1 MMKDFRYHVV
11 SLVAV
16 FLALAVGV
24 VLGSGPMRDALVG
37 DLSDQIM
44 SLEQEAES
52 ARADADAAM
61 AQTTTAQ
68 QFADEAAPTL
78 LDGTLLGVSVATV
91 EVAQP
96 APEDGAGVRDRL
108 VQAGATVSGEL
119 VIEEAWTD
127 PDQTAFRSSLAST
140 MAPNVVGVD
149 AETSPSTVLSHA
161 LAQALMPGL
170 LPPGSTESDLAD
182 TDFPDPANA
191 TERSALLLD
200 LLIEAE
206 LVSGTAT
213 APIESFVLVA
223 GPGSQEESV
232 RAEFSSSLAATAV
245 ILAEYTPGVT
255 VASGPDLPGD
265 LPSAVQ
271 NSPDASAVVA
281 TVVEGTDQYG
291 QISVPL
297 ATAQAL
303 AGTVGHYGPGEG
315 RTLVPAPGS

>member
-11 SLVAV
+11 SLIAV

-37 DLSDQIM
+37 DLSDQIA

-68 QFADEAAPTL
+68 QFADEAAPALLSDTL
-78 LDGTLLGVSVATV
+78 TGVSVATV

-108 VQAGATVSGEL
+108 VQAGATVAGEI
-119 VIEEAWTD
+119 VIEEAWAD

-149 AETSPSTVLSHA
+149 AESSPSAVLSHA

-170 LPPGSTESDLAD
+170 LPPGSTEADLAD

-191 TERSALLLD
+191 AERSALLLD
-200 LLIEAE
+200 LLVEAD

-213 APIESFVLVA
+213 EPIESYVFVA
-223 GPGSQEESV
+223 GPGASDEDA
-232 RAEFSSSLAATAV
+232 RAELSGALAATAV
-245 ILAEYTPGVT
+245 ILAEYTPGVA
-255 VASGPDLPGD
+255 VASGPDAPGD

-291 QISVPL
+291 QITVPL
-297 ATAQAL
+297 AVAQAF
-303 AGTVGHYGPGEG
+303 AGTVDHYGPGEG
-315 RTLVPAPGS
+315 RTLVPRPQP